1 MKNTAGEGGVLD
13 GVLRLLSCRECAELT
28 HNDGTD
34 VSADDKLLTPSELV
48 TFNEQ
53 R

>member
-1 MKNTAGEGGVLD
+1 MKSTAREGGALD
-13 GVLRLLSCRECAELT
+13 DVLRLLSCRECAELT

-34 VSADDKLLTPSELV
+34 VSADDKLLMPSELV
-48 TFNEQ
+48 TFTEQ